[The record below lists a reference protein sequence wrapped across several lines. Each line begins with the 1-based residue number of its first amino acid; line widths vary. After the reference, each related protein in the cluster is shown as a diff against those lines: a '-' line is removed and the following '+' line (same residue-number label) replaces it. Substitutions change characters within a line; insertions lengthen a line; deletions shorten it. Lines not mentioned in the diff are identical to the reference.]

1 MARPAVAAKP
11 ARSSARERFV
21 AMTAKLMSRRGYAGT
36 GLNEI
41 VEKSGAPKGSLY
53 HYFPAGKEQLAAAA
67 VDWASAR
74 FMATLR
80 DELAASAT
88 VAEAMG
94 NLAETIAGW
103 LEASKFRDGSPLTIV
118 AVETGPFIEPL
129 RLACEAGYRDWTE
142 AIAAAMRAEGRKPAE
157 AADLALLAVTSLEG
171 AVILARTQ
179 HSAEPLRQIG
189 RLLKRSL
196 K

>member
-1 MARPAVAAKP
+1 MVRSAAAAKP
-11 ARSSARERFV
+11 TRLSARDRFV
-21 AMTAKLMSRRGYAGT
+21 EMTAKLMSRRGYAGT

-53 HYFPAGKEQLAAAA
+53 HYFPDGKEQLAAAA
-67 VDWASAR
+67 VTWASAR

-80 DELAASAT
+80 DELVGSAT

-129 RLACEAGYRDWTE
+129 RLACDVGYRDWGDTIAE
-142 AIAAAMRAEGRKPAE
+142 ALRAEGRKPAE

-171 AVILARTQ
+171 AVILARTR